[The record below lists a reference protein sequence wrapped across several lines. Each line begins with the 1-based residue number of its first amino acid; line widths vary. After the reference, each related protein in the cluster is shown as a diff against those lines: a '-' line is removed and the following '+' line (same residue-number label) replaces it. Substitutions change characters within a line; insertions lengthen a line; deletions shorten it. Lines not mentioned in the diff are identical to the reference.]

1 MLKTKIFILFIS
13 LFYFTKNLYKTVKIK
28 QLQ

>member
-1 MLKTKIFILFIS
+1 MLKTVKFILFIS
-13 LFYFTKNLYKTVKIK
+13 LFSFIKNLYKTVKIK